1 MRYKILILAA
11 GLAITPVAVQAG
23 GVPTFDGAALSQDAR
38 AYAEELAEL
47 QRLYNQLA
55 EQSAQ
60 AIRNAR
66 RLGDLGGLADALAE
80 YAGLVDDEAA
90 RTILQEIYGLDP
102 DRTDFRREM
111 FRILG
116 QEYDLPEDED
126 DIRQAFREVGAS
138 EAVIDALIRSSSYL
152 QVYKDRIAATSQSL
166 ADSNKLSE
174 ENRNFLNDVIDDY
187 ENLGDDSVAS
197 TLQLSAGI
205 AISQSNQLEQLID
218 EIRALREQKVEEKIE
233 KMEKEKLALER
244 ELRRQEEVRRRTE
257 ATHTP
262 VRIMDWARGETG
274 Q

>member
-138 EAVIDALIRSSSYL
+138 EAAIDALIRSSSYL
-152 QVYKDRIAATSQSL
+152 QIYKNRITAQAKSLVDSKAQSEQRE
-166 ADSNKLSE
+166 AYLS
-174 ENRNFLNDVIDDY
+174 DVITQYDR
-187 ENLGDDSVAS
+187 LGDDSLNA
-197 TLQLSAGI
+197 TMQLNTGVV
-205 AISQSNQLEQLID
+205 ISQSQQLEQLTAEMRAIREYLISQ
-218 EIRALREQKVEEKIE
+218 EIQSL
-233 KMEKEKLALER
+233 EKEKKNIER
-244 ELRRQEEVRRRTE
+244 ELRRQEEVKRRTE

-262 VRIMDWARGETG
+262 VRIMDWARGMS

>member
-102 DRTDFRREM
+102 DRTDFRQEM

-152 QVYKDRIAATSQSL
+152 QVYKDRVTATSKSL
-166 ADSNKLSE
+166 IDSAQKSE
-174 ENRNFLNDVIDDY
+174 KSRAMLDRYGETLDS
-187 ENLGDDSVAS
+187 LGDDSLGAS
-197 TLQLSAGI
+197 MQLNTSVNITQGY
-205 AISQSNQLEQLID
+205 QID
-218 EIRALREQKVEEKIE
+218 QMTKEIRELREYFVAQEA
-233 KMEKEKLALER
+233 EKLEAKQKALER
-244 ELRRQEEVRRRTE
+244 ELRRQEEVKRRTE

-262 VRIMDWARGETG
+262 VRIMDWARGMS